1 MARTTKKGSNNK
13 KVTLRRP
20 VVKTSPAKQAQ
31 TIAELRQELKARNHD
46 LDESLQREKATAKEL
61 QGCKSQLVETDSNTH
76 AERCGPELSCQNA
89 WELLFFPDHCSWL
102 DVFRNQ

>member
-1 MARTTKKGSNNK
+1 MLK
-13 KVTLRRP
+13 
-20 VVKTSPAKQAQ
+20 
-31 TIAELRQELKARNHD
+31 LRQQLTESLERLQDRDQQLA
-46 LDESLQREKATAKEL
+46 ESLQREKATAKEL